1 LRFFQMTWLHL
12 PLKALLF
19 VFASTS
25 YLSPKET
32 SMNTI
37 LCRAVLSAF
46 LLIAALTPAPAQDWP
61 SRNVTVIVPVPA
73 GVASDIV
80 ARVVF
85 EQVGRQVG
93 HTFVVENR
101 PGAGG
106 TIGGNTV
113 AKAAPDGH
121 TILVWGSIAA
131 ANALYTK
138 LPYDTLRDFTP
149 VAALGQTPLVVV
161 TGAGRFKSLSEL
173 VSTAKANPGKLNYAT
188 VGVGSAAHFG
198 TEQLAVSA
206 GFSAQHV
213 PFKGGE
219 WLTEVIA
226 GRLDFAVTP
235 VTSAIGLIR
244 DGKLVPLA
252 ISSSTRF
259 ASLPN
264 VPTMVEAGLKSDAV
278 YPFYTGAYLP
288 AGTPHAIAEKLH
300 DEVMK
305 ALALPAVRERLAAV
319 NVDPMPMTLAEFGS
333 FFKKDVAANLELVK
347 AAKIPRQ

>member
-1 LRFFQMTWLHL
+1 MN
-12 PLKALLF
+12 AL
-19 VFASTS
+19 
-25 YLSPKET
+25 
-32 SMNTI
+32 
-37 LCRAVLSAF
+37 LCRAVLGAF
-46 LLIAALTPAPAQDWP
+46 LLIAPLTAAPAQEWP
-61 SRNVTVIVPVPA
+61 SRNVTVVVPVPA
-73 GVASDIV
+73 GVASDII

-85 EQVGRQVG
+85 DQVGRQVG

-106 TIGGNTV
+106 SIGGNTV
-113 AKAAPDGH
+113 AKATPDGH

-138 LPYDTLRDFTP
+138 LPYDTLKDFTP

-161 TGAGRFKSLSEL
+161 TSVGRFKSLGDL

-198 TEQLAVSA
+198 AEQLAVSA

-219 WLTEVIA
+219 WLTEVVA
-226 GRLDFAVTP
+226 GRLDFAVAP

-252 ISSSTRF
+252 ISSSTRS
-259 ASLPN
+259 ASLPD

-288 AGTPHAIAEKLH
+288 AATPNAIAEKLH
-300 DEVMK
+300 NEIMK

-333 FFKKDVAANLELVK
+333 FFKKDVAANLDLVQ
-347 AAKIPRQ
+347 AANMPRQ

>member
-1 LRFFQMTWLHL
+1 MN
-12 PLKALLF
+12 AL
-19 VFASTS
+19 
-25 YLSPKET
+25 
-32 SMNTI
+32 
-37 LCRAVLSAF
+37 LCRAVLGAF
-46 LLIAALTPAPAQDWP
+46 LLIAALTAAPAQEWP
-61 SRNVTVIVPVPA
+61 SRNVTVVVPVPA
-73 GVASDIV
+73 GVASDII

-85 EQVGRQVG
+85 DQVGRQVG

-106 TIGGNTV
+106 SIGGNTV
-113 AKAAPDGH
+113 AKATPDGH

-138 LPYDTLRDFTP
+138 LPYDTLKDFTP

-161 TGAGRFKSLSEL
+161 TSVGRFKSLGDL

-198 TEQLAVSA
+198 AEQLAVSA

-219 WLTEVIA
+219 WLTEVVA
-226 GRLDFAVTP
+226 GRLDFAVAP

-252 ISSSTRF
+252 ISSSTRS
-259 ASLPN
+259 ASLPD

-288 AGTPHAIAEKLH
+288 AATPNAIAEKLH
-300 DEVMK
+300 NEIMK

-333 FFKKDVAANLELVK
+333 FFKKDVAANLDLVQ
-347 AAKIPRQ
+347 AANMPRQ

>member
-1 LRFFQMTWLHL
+1 
-12 PLKALLF
+12 
-19 VFASTS
+19 
-25 YLSPKET
+25 
-32 SMNTI
+32 MNT
-37 LCRAVLSAF
+37 LFCRAVLTAS
-46 LLIAALTPAPAQDWP
+46 LLIAALTTGRAQDWP

-85 EQVGRQVG
+85 EQVGKQVG

-138 LPYDTLRDFTP
+138 LPYDTLKDFTP
-149 VAALGQTPLVVV
+149 VAVFGQTPLVVV
-161 TGAGRFKSLSEL
+161 TATGRYKSLSEL
-173 VSTAKANPGKLNYAT
+173 VSAAKANPGKLNYSS
-188 VGVGSAAHFG
+188 VGIGSAAHFG
-198 TEQLAVSA
+198 AEQLAVSA
-206 GFSAQHV
+206 GFSAQHI

-219 WLTEVIA
+219 WLTELIA
-226 GRLDFAVTP
+226 GRIDFAVSP
-235 VTSAIGLIR
+235 VTSVIGLIR
-244 DGKLVPLA
+244 DGKLAPLA
-252 ISSSTRF
+252 ISSHS

-264 VPTMVEAGLKSDAV
+264 VPTMLEAGLKGDAA

-288 AGTPHAIAEKLH
+288 AKTPHAIAEKLH

-319 NVDPMPMTLAEFGS
+319 GIEPMPMTLAEFDA

-347 AAKIPRQ
+347 AANIPRQ

>member
-1 LRFFQMTWLHL
+1 MN
-12 PLKALLF
+12 AL
-19 VFASTS
+19 
-25 YLSPKET
+25 
-32 SMNTI
+32 
-37 LCRAVLSAF
+37 LCRAVLGAF
-46 LLIAALTPAPAQDWP
+46 LLIAALTAAPAQDWP
-61 SRNVTVIVPVPA
+61 SRNVTVVVPVPA
-73 GVASDIV
+73 GVASDII

-85 EQVGRQVG
+85 DQVGRQVG

-106 TIGGNTV
+106 SIGGNTV
-113 AKAAPDGH
+113 AKATPDGH

-138 LPYDTLRDFTP
+138 LPYDTLKDFTP

-161 TGAGRFKSLSEL
+161 TSVGRFKSLGDL

-198 TEQLAVSA
+198 AEQLAVSA

-219 WLTEVIA
+219 WLTEVVA
-226 GRLDFAVTP
+226 GRLDFAVAP

-252 ISSSTRF
+252 ISSSTRS
-259 ASLPN
+259 ASLPD

-288 AGTPHAIAEKLH
+288 AATPNGIAEKLH
-300 DEVMK
+300 NEIMK

-319 NVDPMPMTLAEFGS
+319 NVDPMPMTLAELGS
-333 FFKKDVAANLELVK
+333 FFKKDVAANLDLVQ
-347 AAKIPRQ
+347 AANMPRQ

>member
-1 LRFFQMTWLHL
+1 MN
-12 PLKALLF
+12 AL
-19 VFASTS
+19 
-25 YLSPKET
+25 
-32 SMNTI
+32 
-37 LCRAVLSAF
+37 LCRAVLGAF
-46 LLIAALTPAPAQDWP
+46 LLIAALTAAPAQDWP
-61 SRNVTVIVPVPA
+61 SRNVTVVVPVPA
-73 GVASDIV
+73 GVASDII

-85 EQVGRQVG
+85 DQVGRQVG

-106 TIGGNTV
+106 SIGGNSV
-113 AKAAPDGH
+113 AKATPDGH

-138 LPYDTLRDFTP
+138 LPYDTLKDFTP

-161 TGAGRFKSLSEL
+161 TSVGRFKSLGDL

-198 TEQLAVSA
+198 AEQLAVSA

-219 WLTEVIA
+219 WLTEVVA
-226 GRLDFAVTP
+226 GRLDFAVAP

-252 ISSSTRF
+252 ISSSTRS
-259 ASLPN
+259 ASLPD
-264 VPTMVEAGLKSDAV
+264 VPTMVEAGLKSDSV

-288 AGTPHAIAEKLH
+288 AATPNAIAEKLH
-300 DEVMK
+300 NEIMK

-333 FFKKDVAANLELVK
+333 FFKKDVAANLELVQ
-347 AAKIPRQ
+347 AANMPRQ

>member
-1 LRFFQMTWLHL
+1 MN
-12 PLKALLF
+12 AL
-19 VFASTS
+19 
-25 YLSPKET
+25 
-32 SMNTI
+32 
-37 LCRAVLSAF
+37 LCRAVLGAF
-46 LLIAALTPAPAQDWP
+46 LLIAALTAAPAQDWP
-61 SRNVTVIVPVPA
+61 SRNVTVVVPVPA
-73 GVASDIV
+73 GVASDII

-85 EQVGRQVG
+85 DQVGRQVG

-106 TIGGNTV
+106 SIGGNTV
-113 AKAAPDGH
+113 AKATPDGH

-138 LPYDTLRDFTP
+138 LPYDTLKDFTP

-161 TGAGRFKSLSEL
+161 TSVGRFKSLGDL

-198 TEQLAVSA
+198 AEQLAVSA

-219 WLTEVIA
+219 WLTEVVA
-226 GRLDFAVTP
+226 GRLDFAVAP

-252 ISSSTRF
+252 ISSSTRSP
-259 ASLPN
+259 SLPD

-288 AGTPHAIAEKLH
+288 AATPNAIAEKLH
-300 DEVMK
+300 NEIMK

-333 FFKKDVAANLELVK
+333 FFKKDVAANLELVQ
-347 AAKIPRQ
+347 AANMPRQ

>member
-1 LRFFQMTWLHL
+1 MN
-12 PLKALLF
+12 AL
-19 VFASTS
+19 
-25 YLSPKET
+25 
-32 SMNTI
+32 
-37 LCRAVLSAF
+37 LCRAVLGAF
-46 LLIAALTPAPAQDWP
+46 LLIAPLTAAPAQEWP
-61 SRNVTVIVPVPA
+61 SRNVTVVVPVPA
-73 GVASDIV
+73 GVASDII

-85 EQVGRQVG
+85 DQVGRQVG

-106 TIGGNTV
+106 SIGGNSV
-113 AKAAPDGH
+113 AKATPDGH

-138 LPYDTLRDFTP
+138 LPYDTLKDFTP

-161 TGAGRFKSLSEL
+161 TSVGRFKSLGDL

-198 TEQLAVSA
+198 AEQLAVSA

-219 WLTEVIA
+219 WLTEVVA
-226 GRLDFAVTP
+226 GRLDFAVAP

-252 ISSSTRF
+252 ISSSTRS
-259 ASLPN
+259 ASLPD

-288 AGTPHAIAEKLH
+288 AATPNAIAEKLH
-300 DEVMK
+300 NEIMK

-333 FFKKDVAANLELVK
+333 FFRKDVAANLELVQ
-347 AAKIPRQ
+347 AANIPRQ

>member
-1 LRFFQMTWLHL
+1 MGT
-12 PLKALLF
+12 
-19 VFASTS
+19 
-25 YLSPKET
+25 
-32 SMNTI
+32 
-37 LCRAVLSAF
+37 
-46 LLIAALTPAPAQDWP
+46 AA
-61 SRNVTVIVPVPA
+61 
-73 GVASDIV
+73 
-80 ARVVF
+80 
-85 EQVGRQVG
+85 
-93 HTFVVENR
+93 
-101 PGAGG
+101 
-106 TIGGNTV
+106 

-161 TGAGRFKSLSEL
+161 TGVGRFKSLSEL

-206 GFSAQHV
+206 GFSAKHV

-244 DGKLVPLA
+244 DGKLVHSQSARRRVSLHSPMSRQWSRPELKVTRC
-252 ISSSTRF
+252 IHSTQ
-259 ASLPN
+259 
-264 VPTMVEAGLKSDAV
+264 
-278 YPFYTGAYLP
+278 
-288 AGTPHAIAEKLH
+288 
-300 DEVMK
+300 
-305 ALALPAVRERLAAV
+305 ALIFRLGHR
-319 NVDPMPMTLAEFGS
+319 TH
-333 FFKKDVAANLELVK
+333 
-347 AAKIPRQ
+347 R